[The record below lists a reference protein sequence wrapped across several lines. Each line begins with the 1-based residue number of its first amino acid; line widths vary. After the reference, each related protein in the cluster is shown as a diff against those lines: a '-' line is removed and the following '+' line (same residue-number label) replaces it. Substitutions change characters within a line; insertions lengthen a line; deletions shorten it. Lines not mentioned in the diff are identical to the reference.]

1 MMNKRTGQLAVLL
14 LTVAL
19 SLAAQAFQPVPRES
33 AKALRVTRGKSFA
46 KGVVFVN
53 GKYLAPPYV
62 VERWGTGLRINK
74 VPVSGQ
80 IIDWDEFLK
89 TQDGVKVTKAEPAPV
104 PAATPAPAAAMAS
117 APAAAEEDSDESSLD
132 DLFDDDPK
140 PKKKKSASGRSAG
153 SKKAASS
160 AAAKSAAE
168 TKPKQPSATYELEGE
183 FVANDA
189 SKALV
194 ARINAARTDIDR
206 LLRKGGFICFGDR
219 YSQVTGDARTLMRL
233 MEKLPELQ
241 QNSSDF
247 QSFYSG
253 TRTAHLDYL
262 HETLCADLFANRVDY
277 PQLKQRRTELKKE
290 AELER
295 VLNGIS
301 EPLF

>member
-1 MMNKRTGQLAVLL
+1 M
-14 LTVAL
+14 
-19 SLAAQAFQPVPRES
+19 SL
-33 AKALRVTRGKSFA
+33 
-46 KGVVFVN
+46 
-53 GKYLAPPYV
+53 
-62 VERWGTGLRINK
+62 
-74 VPVSGQ
+74 
-80 IIDWDEFLK
+80 
-89 TQDGVKVTKAEPAPV
+89 
-104 PAATPAPAAAMAS
+104 
-117 APAAAEEDSDESSLD
+117 
-132 DLFDDDPK
+132 K
-140 PKKKKSASGRSAG
+140 PKKKKSASGRSTGA
-153 SKKAASS
+153 KKAASS
-160 AAAKSAAE
+160 VAKPSAE
-168 TKPKQPSATYELEGE
+168 SKPKQPSATYELEGE

>member
-1 MMNKRTGQLAVLL
+1 MKVVCALL
-14 LTVAL
+14 VAMVVADAL
-19 SLAAQAFQPVPRES
+19 AFQPVPKES
-33 AKALRVTRGKSFA
+33 AKALRITRGKPFT
-46 KGVVFVN
+46 KGAVFVN

-89 TQDGVKVTKAEPAPV
+89 TQDGVKVTKTEPTLVPV
-104 PAATPAPAAAMAS
+104 AAPAPAAAMAS

-140 PKKKKSASGRSAG
+140 PKKKKAASGRSSGA
-153 SKKAASS
+153 KKAVSS
-160 AAAKSAAE
+160 ASDRPVAAKP
-168 TKPKQPSATYELEGE
+168 KPPSATYELEGA

-194 ARINAARTDIDR
+194 KRINDARTDIDR
-206 LLRKGGFICFGDR
+206 FLRKGGFICFGDR

-253 TRTAHLDYL
+253 TRAAHLDYL

-295 VLNGIS
+295 VLNGLS